1 MKTPETF
8 CIAQREQVHKRVQE
22 LSKRSEDIRSR
33 LANVLKKLWIPERE
47 LTVVTNLDA
56 FADLRT
62 RFPNFVQVIDIFEA
76 NAMGLA
82 KMGLP
87 FESSPI
93 LLQGEPGL
101 GKTLFVS
108 ELARL
113 MELPFYEVSMATM
126 TSSFALSG
134 SNIQWAEGTVGFIAS
149 SLADSKT
156 ANPIFLIDEIDK
168 VSRDVRYNPMAPFYS
183 LLEPHSAKRFKDEAL
198 EIDLDASKVIWVA
211 TANDLESI
219 PDPIL
224 SRMRIIEVQR
234 PDAAQMKDVVMS
246 IYSHY
251 RKSKSF
257 GEILDL
263 EIADN
268 TMELLL
274 NKSPR
279 EARMAIDEGCLKAIR
294 ENRGALLPKD
304 LPAGRKEKQR
314 VGFL

>member
-1 MKTPETF
+1 METPETF
-8 CIAQREQVHKRVQE
+8 CIAQREQVEKRVQE
-22 LSKRSEDIRSR
+22 LARRSEDVRSR
-33 LANVLKKLWIPERE
+33 LAFVLKKLWMPERQ
-47 LTVVTNLDA
+47 LTIVTNLDA
-56 FADLRT
+56 FEDLRI
-62 RFPNFVQVIDIFEA
+62 RFPNFLEVIDIFEA
-76 NAMGLA
+76 NATGLA
-82 KMGLP
+82 KLGLP

-113 MELPFYEVSMATM
+113 ITLPFYEVSMATM

-134 SNIQWAEGTVGFIAS
+134 GNIQWAEGAVGFIAS

-156 ANPIFLIDEIDK
+156 ANPLFLIDEIDK
-168 VSRDVRYNPMAPFYS
+168 ASVDARYSPLSPFYS
-183 LLEPHSAKRFKDEAL
+183 LLEPHSARRFKDEAL
-198 EIDLDASKVIWVA
+198 EIDMDASRVIWIA
-211 TANDLESI
+211 TANELDRI

-224 SRMRIIEVQR
+224 SRMRIINIEK
-234 PDAAQMKDVVMS
+234 PDTAQMKAVVSS

-251 RKSKSF
+251 RKSKSY
-257 GEILDL
+257 GELLDP
-263 EIADN
+263 EITDN

-274 NKSPR
+274 TRSPR

-294 ENRGALLPKD
+294 ENRGVLLPKD

>member
-8 CIAQREQVHKRVQE
+8 RIAQREQVQKRVQE
-22 LSKRSEDIRSR
+22 LSRRSEDIKSR
-33 LANVLKKLWIPERE
+33 LAFVLKKLWVPERE
-47 LTVVTNLDA
+47 LTVVTNLD
-56 FADLRT
+56 FFDDLKV
-62 RFPNFVQVIDIFEA
+62 RFPNFIDVIDIFEA

-82 KMGLP
+82 RLGLP

-113 MELPFYEVSMATM
+113 MALQFYEVSMATM

-134 SNIQWAEGTVGFIAS
+134 SNIQWSEGTVGFIAS

-168 VSRDVRYNPMAPFYS
+168 ASEDARYSPLSPFYS
-183 LLEPHSAKRFKDEAL
+183 LLEPHSARRFKDEAL
-198 EIDLDASKVIWVA
+198 EIDIDASKIIWIA
-211 TANDLESI
+211 TANDLSRI

-224 SRMRIIEVQR
+224 SRMRIINIER
-234 PDAAQMKDVVMS
+234 PDTNQMKEVVKS
-246 IYSHY
+246 IYNHY
-251 RKSKSF
+251 RKSKSY
-257 GEILDL
+257 GEILDPD
-263 EIADN
+263 IPGS

-274 NKSPR
+274 TKSPR

-294 ENRGALLPKD
+294 DNRGELLPRD
-304 LPAGRKEKQR
+304 LPAAPKEKQR